1 MEKHIYNKTKFV
13 ICDVSKCNNFDNS
26 NKFKIWILLNI
37 DPHNFES
44 VTITNNND
52 ELFVL
57 SNGKTIILNEKLLS
71 NNICYNE
78 TNESHDIYD
87 YFIMKQDEFE
97 HMYDDFEDKLNKLLH
112 VGFTFN
118 QIRYLFN
125 EFTQEIIN
133 IL

>member
-57 SNGKTIILNEKLLS
+57 SNWTTIWLPKNTGAVV
-71 NNICYNE
+71 CATP
-78 TNESHDIYD
+78 TNYELRTTRHQLESLY
-87 YFIMKQDEFE
+87 KSATVPPAQRG
-97 HMYDDFEDKLNKLLH
+97 
-112 VGFTFN
+112 VFTMS
-118 QIRYLFN
+118 
-125 EFTQEIIN
+125 
-133 IL
+133 